1 MEIDRRIQLEFYILS
16 NVKDYITINK
26 IAKRINISDRTLK
39 NDLID
44 LREYVKESGGEL
56 IAKPG
61 KGLKINIIDEKKF
74 KEADVNDLKSLF
86 TGHGSYGSHISR
98 TSVYLKNI
106 ATAASASENKAASYL
121 KNGSYSALM
130 SNYSTYNSRI

>member
-74 KEADVNDLKSLF
+74 KENKLLVETKYTYVGTENDL
-86 TGHGSYGSHISR
+86 IQSR
-98 TSVYLKNI
+98 SNQIAKILIIQDDYMKIDDIADKLYL
-106 ATAASASENKAASYL
+106 SR
-121 KNGSYSALM
+121 
-130 SNYSTYNSRI
+130 STIKECQKIL